1 VNANST
7 LPWTNLRY
15 YENCPQ
21 QLLWLKGW
29 GMIDCGG
36 GPGMPKPRPKRE
48 SLHHPVMGM
57 VVQAAVEALYN
68 DELWVDPPHL
78 IENMLRIV
86 DREWFRLIKD
96 KRNHIDYTRAGMTA
110 AEMLEV
116 CRDGVIG
123 YVQTMKAH
131 KLLSLEYAK
140 AEVPL
145 IGWIDKW
152 NPVGGTA
159 DVILRREDTGITILD
174 GKNSR
179 RKEADPDQL
188 RWYALLFRLA
198 YKQLPDRLG
207 FVWYRFPYGQE
218 ARDGDGNI
226 LYEEDRET
234 PRIEQGV
241 QWIDFSEDDLRGL
254 AQRALDAKKAMRKEL
269 FDPRPEPS
277 YCKKCVFEEV
287 CEARQR
293 QRKANAEKRNK
304 NRRLDEIDDEGGF
317 SDFSL

>member
-1 VNANST
+1 MNADST

-29 GMIDCGG
+29 KGIDCGG
-36 GPGMPKPRPKRE
+36 GPGQPKPRPKKE
-48 SLHHPVMGM
+48 SRHHPVMGM
-57 VVQAAVEALYN
+57 LVQSAVEALYN
-68 DELWVDPPHL
+68 DELWVDPKNL
-78 IENMLRIV
+78 TENMLRVV
-86 DREWFRLIKD
+86 DREWVRLLRGNYI
-96 KRNHIDYTRAGMTA
+96 NWNRAGMSA
-110 AEMLEV
+110 DEMLDV
-116 CRDGVIG
+116 CREGVVG
-123 YVQTMKAH
+123 YIQTMKAH
-131 KLLSLEYAK
+131 KLLSVEYAK

-159 DVILRREDTGITILD
+159 DVIFRREDTGITILD

-198 YKQLPDRLG
+198 YKRMPDRIG
-207 FVWYRFPYGQE
+207 FVWYRFPYGQP
-218 ARDGDGNI
+218 ARSPEGDL
-226 LYEEDRET
+226 LYEEDGET
-234 PRIEQGV
+234 VKIEQGV
-241 QWIDFSEDDLRGL
+241 QWIDFTEDDLRGL

-269 FDPRPEPS
+269 FEPRPEPS
-277 YCKKCVFEEV
+277 YCKRCVFEDV
-287 CEARQR
+287 CEARQA
-293 QRKANAEKRNK
+293 QRKKNSEKRNK
-304 NRRLDEIDDEGGF
+304 NRRIDEITDDGGF